1 MLESKLKSHDNDEP
15 TAPLEAYYAAP
26 NYKPKKL
33 LDKSEWS
40 LIEKIFWCNMV
51 SVECNVLNFDR
62 D

>member
-1 MLESKLKSHDNDEP
+1 MLESKLKSRDNDEP
-15 TAPLEAYYAAP
+15 TASLEAYYAAP

-40 LIEKIFWCNMV
+40 LIEKNLCCHVV
-51 SVECNVLNFDR
+51 SVECNILNFDR